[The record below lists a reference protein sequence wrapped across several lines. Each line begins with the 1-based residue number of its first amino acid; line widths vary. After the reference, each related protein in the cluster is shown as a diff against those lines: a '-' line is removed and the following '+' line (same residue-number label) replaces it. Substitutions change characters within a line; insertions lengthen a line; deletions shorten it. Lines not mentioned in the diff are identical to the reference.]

1 MKTKSQ
7 FRFSQ
12 NFTEIMAVTVLGAF
26 LVFYL
31 IVLIWPQGNPYDS
44 VKVTI
49 AKGASL
55 KEVSLTLKNQNVIR
69 NDNPNTLIASIFF
82 SFASVKAKSKAS
94 NTLSPDSFEGSAN
107 LYL

>member
-1 MKTKSQ
+1 MKIKSQ

-12 NFTEIMAVTVLGAF
+12 SFIEIVAVTVLGAF

-55 KEVSLTLKNQNVIR
+55 KEVSFTLKNQNVIR
-69 NDNPNTLIASIFF
+69 NDN
-82 SFASVKAKSKAS
+82 SFLLAVKVLGYEKAS
-94 NTLSPDSFEGSAN
+94 KL
-107 LYL
+107 